1 MILHRLLSRWRIEP
15 SPEDLPGLFSRAAL
29 QRAWRSVRA
38 NKGGPGVDG
47 ISIRKFERD
56 LDTHL
61 SELQHEL
68 ISGTYKP
75 RPVRRVLVPKPNGGL
90 RPLAMWALRDRVA
103 QRVVY
108 EYLEP
113 IFEPVFLD
121 CSYGFRPGRGVADA
135 VERVRLHREAN
146 RRWVL
151 DADIKNCFDQI
162 DAGILMRLT
171 RRRVRHKTVLRLI
184 RNWLDAEIF
193 NSVDG
198 RPARAGASQGSVL
211 SPMLSN
217 IYLHDFDQ
225 QLIRQGY
232 HLVRYADDLVILC
245 RRKQEAHQ
253 AYKDAGRALKHLRL
267 ELHPEKTQIVHFDEG
282 FKFLGYFFLRNEIFK
297 L

>member
-1 MILHRLLSRWRIEP
+1 MLHRLLSRWRTEP
-15 SPEDLPGLFSRAAL
+15 LPEDLPGLFSREAL

-47 ISIRKFERD
+47 ISIQKFERD
-56 LDTHL
+56 LDAHL
-61 SELQHEL
+61 SELQREL

-135 VERVRLHREAN
+135 IERVRLHREAN
-146 RRWVL
+146 RRWVF
-151 DADIKNCFDQI
+151 DADIKNCFDRI
-162 DAGILMRLT
+162 DAGILMRLI
-171 RRRVRHKTVLRLI
+171 RRRVRHKAVLRLI

-211 SPMLSN
+211 APMLSN
-217 IYLHDFDQ
+217 IYLHDFDRR
-225 QLIRQGY
+225 LIRQGY

-253 AYKDAGRALKHLRL
+253 AYRDAGRALNHLRL

-282 FKFLGYFFLRNEIFK
+282 FNFLGYFFLRNEVFK

>member
-1 MILHRLLSRWRIEP
+1 MLHRLLSHWRTTTA
-15 SPEDLPGLFSRAAL
+15 PEDLPGLFSHEAL
-29 QRAWRSVRA
+29 QRAWRAVRA

-47 ISIRKFERD
+47 IGIRTFERD

-61 SELQHEL
+61 AQLQRELV
-68 ISGTYKP
+68 SGTYKP

-90 RPLAMWALRDRVA
+90 RPLAVWALRDRVA

-113 IFEPVFLD
+113 IFEPMFLD
-121 CSYGFRPGRGVADA
+121 CSFGFRPGRSVADA
-135 VERVRLHREAN
+135 VERIRLHREAN

-151 DADIKNCFDQI
+151 DADIKDCFDRI
-162 DAGILMRLT
+162 DPDILMRFI
-171 RRRVRHKTVLRLI
+171 RRRVHHKPVLQLI

-193 NSVDG
+193 NSIDG
-198 RPARAGASQGSVL
+198 RPARAGASQGGVL

-225 QLIRQGY
+225 RLIRQGY

-245 RRKQEAHQ
+245 RRKQQAHQ
-253 AYKDAGRALKHLRL
+253 AYRDASRALAHLRL
-267 ELHPEKTQIVHFDEG
+267 QLNPDKTQIVHFDQG
-282 FKFLGYFFLRNEIFK
+282 FKFLGHFFLRNEIFR

>member
-1 MILHRLLSRWRIEP
+1 MLNRLLSRWRTGP
-15 SPEDLPGLFSRAAL
+15 QPEELPGLFSREAL
-29 QRAWRSVRA
+29 ERAWRAVRA

-47 ISIRKFERD
+47 ISIRGFERD
-56 LDTHL
+56 LDGHL
-61 SELQHEL
+61 TELQREL
-68 ISGTYKP
+68 VSGTYKP

-121 CSYGFRPGRGVADA
+121 CSFGFRPGRSVAHA

-151 DADIKNCFDQI
+151 DADIQDCFDRI
-162 DAGILMRLT
+162 DAGILMRLI

-184 RNWLDAEIF
+184 RGWLDAEIF
-193 NSVDG
+193 NSIDG

-211 SPMLSN
+211 SPMLCN
-217 IYLHDFDQ
+217 IYLHEFDQ
-225 QLIRQGY
+225 RIIKQGY
-232 HLVRYADDLVILC
+232 HLVRYADDLLILC
-245 RRKQEAHQ
+245 RRRQQARQ
-253 AYKDAGRALKHLRL
+253 AYKDAGRALAGLRL
-267 ELHPEKTQIVHFDEG
+267 ELHPDKTQIVHFDEG
-282 FKFLGYFFLRNEIFK
+282 FRFLGHFFLRNEIFRI
-297 L
+297 